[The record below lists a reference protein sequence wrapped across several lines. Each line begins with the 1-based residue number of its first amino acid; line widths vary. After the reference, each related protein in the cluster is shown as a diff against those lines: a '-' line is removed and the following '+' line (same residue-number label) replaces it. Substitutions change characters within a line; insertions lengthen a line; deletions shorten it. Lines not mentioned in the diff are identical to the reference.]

1 MKRYQ
6 RFKKSEYC
14 NSHLIEMGKRALFK
28 RKGNPTILSCTF
40 QTKETV
46 YLFLLKSNAMSHL
59 FRTLFLCLF
68 LSSIGSISLSFGA
81 NRSSKVAVPP
91 STLPHFSGVAG
102 IDLLQLNKIDSI
114 AQFGIAAKAY
124 PGCQILIIKNGVTV
138 YNRAFGTYT
147 YDSPKKVDENTLYD
161 IASLSKTT
169 GTLLA
174 VMKLYDD
181 GRLKLTDRASDYLEF
196 LRGTDKESITIAE
209 LLFHESGLP
218 AGIPLHK
225 LTIERLV
232 SEPNKTIYDSVPYL
246 APMGGKPY
254 RYKPDW
260 VAKTGSDDFPYQVM
274 DSFFVSR
281 KMHDAAMQL
290 IATAKLG
297 NKVYTY
303 SDVSFILLKEVVEKI
318 AQQSLDL
325 YLKKTFFGPMNL
337 KNMVYLPL
345 RTHPKEQIAP
355 TIAKDFLRNNEVCG
369 FVHDPD
375 AAFLGGISGN
385 AGLFAT
391 ATDVAQVYQM
401 LLNGGVLNHK
411 RYLSEVTCQMFTT
424 VTSANGRRGLG
435 FDKPVTDNPQKSP
448 CSKSTPK
455 EVFGHTGY
463 TGTCCWVDPIH
474 QTIYVF
480 LSNRTYP
487 IDNINRLA
495 RLNIRTDIQEVIYS
509 AMK

>member
-1 MKRYQ
+1 MSRY
-6 RFKKSEYC
+6 FTTP
-14 NSHLIEMGKRALFK
+14 I
-28 RKGNPTILSCTF
+28 
-40 QTKETV
+40 
-46 YLFLLKSNAMSHL
+46 
-59 FRTLFLCLF
+59 LCLF
-68 LSSIGSISLSFGA
+68 LLSIGNFQFDFAA
-81 NRSSKVAVPP
+81 NKSSKVAVPP
-91 STLPHFSGVAG
+91 SSLPHFSGVVG
-102 IDLLQLNKIDSI
+102 IDLLKLNKIDSI

-124 PGCQILIIKNGVTV
+124 PGCQILVIKNGVTI

-147 YDSPKKVDENTLYD
+147 YDSPKKVTQNTLYD
-161 IASLSKTT
+161 IASLTKTT

-174 VMKLYDD
+174 VMKLFDE
-181 GRLKLTDRASDYLEF
+181 GRLKLTDRASDYLEI
-196 LRGTDKESITIAE
+196 LRGTDKDSITITD

-225 LTIERLV
+225 LTIERT
-232 SEPNKTIYDSVPYL
+232 SPNTDRRLYDSVPYL
-246 APMGGKPY
+246 APMGGKPF
-254 RYKPDW
+254 RYKSDW
-260 VAKTGSDDFPYQVM
+260 VAKTGSVEFPYQVM

-281 KMHDAAMQL
+281 KMHDAALQL

-297 NKVYTY
+297 NKVYYY

-318 AQQSLDL
+318 TQQSLDS
-325 YLKKTFFGPMNL
+325 YLEKTFFGPMNL
-337 KNMVYLPL
+337 KNIVYLPL
-345 RTHPKEQIAP
+345 RTHKKEQIAP

-391 ATDVAQVYQM
+391 ASDVAQVYQM
-401 LLNGGVLNHK
+401 ILNRGVLNNK
-411 RYLSEVTCQMFTT
+411 RFLSEATCQTFTT
-424 VTSANGRRGLG
+424 VTSTSGRRGLG

-509 AMK
+509 ALQ